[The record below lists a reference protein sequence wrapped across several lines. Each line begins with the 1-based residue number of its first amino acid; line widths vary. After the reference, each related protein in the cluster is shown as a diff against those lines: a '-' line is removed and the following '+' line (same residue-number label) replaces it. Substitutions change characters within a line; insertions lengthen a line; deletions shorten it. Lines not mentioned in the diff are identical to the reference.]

1 MRRIS
6 SRTWSDG
13 WYERLLMNRLLVLA
27 VASLLCACDVQAD
40 NLRADQWQ
48 PLLYEPLSKSRV
60 AHAGISITAPLPGGD
75 SRSMSDADFGD
86 REYDDG
92 GDAGGLFYS
101 ISHYTSLGPNVISVR
116 LVSHS
121 SQAFYQGPSEERPA
135 GSVSSTSSIIYTFR
149 LMKESRVRINARS
162 EAGVEHGGTSVARIR
177 LDGPSGQI
185 VSFSGNGNTGDAYL
199 TLLAGNYTLEAAA
212 TSNNGGSPLFNDVKH
227 AFATVNFEMRQWP
240 DRSPIEVL
248 DPLRSDW
255 LTFNDISKRVTLSAV
270 PRSRFWSGG
279 VEASGVAADGV
290 TPLLIRW
297 RPDTRSEFTTIGM
310 LPGQL
315 ISIDQFNDGPPYAA
329 GDSIFE
335 QVEVERVNLPGYQ
348 HANRYAC
355 AILIAPID
363 YPGTVD
369 DGHDPVWTQPLVAQS
384 WRDGVPIQQ
393 EWKDI
398 PIYRPP
404 VVLLHGLED
413 KGESWKWELMND
425 PRFDVHVED
434 YEASNDQPLLTNVL
448 LHKVVFRSVFDARRK
463 LWDQGIANSQVDLFG
478 HSMGGLL
485 ARLWSQQDNLFLRGD
500 NLYRGDYHK
509 LITVCTP
516 SRGSEF
522 SYLAVNPDGT
532 RTPFSNSVGPL
543 IDWYYDRCTTCGA
556 ARDMRPDSDALHAMN
571 TRAPLVSIPTH
582 AIYGTGGLEVPPQ
595 SYYVHEKRFL
605 VSMCPDPNFSAFF
618 GGPNDAVVGV
628 ASQQHGL
635 DGDHVSQLTG
645 ASGLH
650 YPAINGPEENTHNEQ
665 ANSAALLLLLA
676 DARSERF
683 AENFPLYTQRP
694 HPTAE
699 ISACAAQEPLDPPVV
714 DIVTPQTASVFAP
727 GAVIPVMVTTRHP
740 ATVQLLCA
748 KATVEEGDTANTFMV
763 HTRESSVGIL
773 RMLAVATLLPPLTGT
788 ASAHVHV
795 LLRPT
800 SPPTALIANRQAVSL
815 DNFAPSRQLRVSGI
829 YSDGVIRDVT
839 RDAGTTYDMMDTHV
853 ASADAAGYVTGRHVG
868 TTLLT
873 VRNGTAIASVIVDV
887 QSAQGDWNADG
898 VVDGTDAVAFADA
911 YTGPRSASGYFPPLA
926 GRQFAFDFDGDND
939 IDCDDRRSLLALWT
953 STSPPPPFGPCPF
966 CPADM
971 NGDGL
976 ATVQDIFDFLDAW
989 FARDLRA
996 DINHVGGVTVQ
1007 DIFDFLTAYF
1017 VGCP

>member
-1 MRRIS
+1 
-6 SRTWSDG
+6 
-13 WYERLLMNRLLVLA
+13 MNRWLVLA
-27 VASLLCACDVQAD
+27 VASLLCAGDVQAD

-60 AHAGISITAPLPGGD
+60 AHSGIDITAPLPGGG
-75 SRSMSDADFGD
+75 SYSMPDLDYGD
-86 REYDDG
+86 REFDDG

-101 ISHYTSLGPNVISVR
+101 TSHYTSLGPNVISVR

-135 GSVSSTSSIIYTFR
+135 GSVSSTSSITYSFR
-149 LMKESRVRINARS
+149 LMKDARVRVTARS
-162 EAGVEHGGTSVARIR
+162 TVGVEHGGTSDARIR
-177 LDGPSGQI
+177 LGGLGSD
-185 VSFSGNGNTGDAYL
+185 VVTFDGNGDIGEVYL
-199 TLLAGNYTLEAAA
+199 TLSAGNYVLEASA
-212 TSNNGGSPLFNDVKH
+212 TSHNGGSPLFSNVKH

-240 DRSPIEVL
+240 DRSPVEVL

-255 LTFNDISKRVTLSAV
+255 LTFNDISRRVTLSAV
-270 PRSRFWSGG
+270 PQSRFWSGG

-329 GDSIFE
+329 GDSIFD

-448 LHKVVFRSVFDARRK
+448 LHKVVFRSVVDARRK

-500 NLYRGDYHK
+500 NLYRGDFHK

-522 SYLAVNPDGT
+522 SYLAVNPDGSL
-532 RTPFSNSVGPL
+532 TPFSRLAGPL
-543 IDWYYDRCTTCGA
+543 IDWLKRRCTTCGA
-556 ARDMRPDSDALHAMN
+556 VRDMRPDSDVLYDMN

-595 SYYVHEKRFL
+595 SYYVDEKRFL

-635 DGDHVSQLTG
+635 DGYHVSQLTG

-650 YPAINGPEENTHNEQ
+650 FPAINGPEENTHNEQ

-683 AENFPLYTQRP
+683 AENFPLYDQRP

-727 GAVIPVMVTTRHP
+727 GAVIPVVVTTRHP

-748 KATVEEGDTANTFMV
+748 QATVVDGGAPNTFMV

-773 RMLAVATLLPPLTGT
+773 RMLAVATFVPPLTGT
-788 ASAHVHV
+788 ATAHVHV
-795 LLRPT
+795 RLRPT
-800 SPPTALIANRQAVSL
+800 TPPTALIANRQTISL
-815 DNFAPSRQLRVSGI
+815 DNFAPSRQLRVTGV
-829 YSDGVIRDVT
+829 YGDGVVRDIT
-839 RDAGTTYDMMDTHV
+839 RDAETTYDILDAQV
-853 ASADAAGYVTGRHVG
+853 ASADAAGYVTGRRVG

-873 VRNGTAIASVIVDV
+873 VRNGTANASVMVHV
-887 QSAQGDWNADG
+887 QSAQGDWNSDG
-898 VVDGTDAVAFADA
+898 QVDGTDAAIFAGA
-911 YTGPRSASGYFPPLA
+911 YTGPNSATGFAPPHA
-926 GRQFAFDFDGDND
+926 AHQFAFDFDGDND

-953 STSPPPPFGPCPF
+953 SLSPAPTFAPCPS
-966 CPADM
+966 CRADM
-971 NGDGL
+971 NGDGS

-989 FARDLRA
+989 FAGEPDA
-996 DINHVGGVTVQ
+996 DINQVGGVTVQ
-1007 DIFDFLTAYF
+1007 DIFDFLAAYF
-1017 VGCP
+1017 GGCA